1 MIAHL
6 NGKLSEAYPTHL
18 IVECGGV
25 GYKVNISLNSFSKFE
40 KTGDIKIFTHLIV
53 REDAQILYGFHSK
66 NERELFLKLISVNGV
81 GPASA
86 MMMLSSLEPEE
97 IIAAIESADAKKL
110 QTVKGIGAKTAQ
122 RIIIDLK
129 DKLEGD
135 ELNFGSFNTNSKNK
149 SKFEALSALEVLGIP
164 SRTADK
170 VLEIILKEFPDAE
183 ADVLVKE
190 TLKRL

>member
-6 NGKLSEAYPTHL
+6 NGKLAEAYPTHL

-97 IIAAIESADAKKL
+97 IIVAIESADAKKL
-110 QTVKGIGAKTAQ
+110 QTIKGIGAKTAQ